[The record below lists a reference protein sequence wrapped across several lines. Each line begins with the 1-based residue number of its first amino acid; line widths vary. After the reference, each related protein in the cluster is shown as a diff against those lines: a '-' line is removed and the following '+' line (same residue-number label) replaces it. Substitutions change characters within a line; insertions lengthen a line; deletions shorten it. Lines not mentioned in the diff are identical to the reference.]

1 VSGPASG
8 VFVEGEWG
16 GQGACIDVINPSIE
30 EIVSSV
36 RTASLDDVH
45 QAIRAARSAYDQT
58 DWGSAP
64 RAQRVRAVLGLI
76 NALVERQDRIRQIVV
91 AEAGCPVASP
101 VMAVQV
107 DLPLKHA
114 RDYAQY
120 YLSLPET
127 EPNPVPLQ
135 ERISPAGMLI
145 ESVKNYVPV
154 GVVSAISAYN
164 FPFYLNMWKVIPALL
179 TGNTVILR
187 PSPLTPLSALIFGEA
202 AIAAGLPKG
211 VLNIVVDAG
220 HEGGVLMTQDL
231 AVDLVTFTGSST
243 VGEQVAA
250 QASKGLKRIQL
261 ELGGKSAQIFLPDR
275 IEAADAAAAGV
286 CAAHAGQGCA
296 LGTRIFVPSEF
307 KADIMRRMAEQ
318 LAHLTIGDAACTST
332 VIGPVITAA
341 QRDRCAH
348 YVAAATAAGAK
359 IVAGGK
365 RPADLARGY
374 FFEPTILDLPDN
386 RNPAAQDE
394 IFGPVV
400 GVIGYDSV
408 DHAVEMANDSPFGL
422 SGYVFGRDLIQAIQ
436 VAKRL
441 RTGTV
446 NVNSG
451 LHSPYSSS
459 GGFGLSGVGRE
470 RGYEGLRIYQQLQ
483 VLNISN

>member
-8 VFVEGEWG
+8 VFVDGEWG
-16 GQGACIDVINPSIE
+16 GQGACVDVINPSTE

-36 RTASLDDVH
+36 QTASLDDIR
-45 QAIRAARSAYDQT
+45 QAIGAARLAYDRT
-58 DWGSAP
+58 DWASAP
-64 RAQRVRAVLGLI
+64 RSQRVGTVLHLI
-76 NALVERQDRIRQIVV
+76 AALVERRERIRQIIV

-114 RDYAQY
+114 RDYAQF

-179 TGNTVILR
+179 TGNTVVLR

-202 AIAAGLPKG
+202 AGAAGLPKG

-220 HEGGVLMTQDL
+220 HEGGVLMTQDA
-231 AVDLVTFTGSST
+231 AVDLVTFTGSSA
-243 VGEQVAA
+243 VGERVAA
-250 QASKGLKRIQL
+250 QASKGLKRILL

-275 IEAADAAAAGV
+275 IEATDAAAAGV

-307 KADIMRRMAEQ
+307 KADVMRRMAE
-318 LAHLTIGDAACTST
+318 HLTQMTIGDAASPST
-332 VIGPVITAA
+332 IIGPVITAA
-341 QRDRCAH
+341 QRDRCAQ
-348 YVAAATAAGAK
+348 YVAAATGAGAK

-365 RPADLARGY
+365 RPANLPRGY

-386 RNPAAQDE
+386 SNPAAQDE

-408 DHAVEMANDSPFGL
+408 DHAIEMANDSPFGL
-422 SGYVFGRDLIQAIQ
+422 SGYVFGRDLAQAIQ

-470 RGYEGLRIYQQLQ
+470 RGYEGLRIYQQIQ

>member
-1 VSGPASG
+1 MSSPVDG
-8 VFVEGEWG
+8 VFADGEWG
-16 GQGACIDVINPSIE
+16 GAGICIDVINPSTE
-30 EIVSSV
+30 EIVSQV
-36 RTASLDDVH
+36 RTASLDDVRR
-45 QAIRAARSAYDQT
+45 AIDAARSAFDRT
-58 DWGSAP
+58 DWASAP
-64 RAQRVRAVLGLI
+64 RSARVQAVLRLVD
-76 NALVERQDRIRQIVV
+76 ALVERREQIRQIIV
-91 AEAGCPVASP
+91 AEAGCPVGSP
-101 VMAVQV
+101 LMPVQV

-127 EPNPVPLQ
+127 EPNPIPLQ
-135 ERISPAGMLI
+135 ERISPAGLLVD
-145 ESVKNYVPV
+145 SVKNYVPV

-164 FPFYLNMWKVIPALL
+164 FPFYLNMWKVVPALL
-179 TGNTVILR
+179 TGNTVVLR

-202 AIAAGLPKG
+202 AAAADLPKG
-211 VLNIVVDAG
+211 VLNIVVDAD
-220 HEGGVLMTQDL
+220 HQGGVLMTQDP
-231 AVDLVTFTGSST
+231 AVDLVTFTGSSA

-250 QASKGLKRIQL
+250 QAAKGIKRIQL

-275 IEAADAAAAGV
+275 SDAAEGAAASV

-296 LGTRIFVPSEF
+296 LGTRIFVPSES
-307 KADIMRRMAEQ
+307 KAEVMQRMAGQ
-318 LAHLTIGDAACTST
+318 LAHLTIGNAACSST
-332 VIGPVITAA
+332 VVGPVITAA

-348 YVAAATAAGAK
+348 YVAAAVAEGAK

-365 RPADLARGY
+365 RPANLERGY

-408 DHAVEMANDSPFGL
+408 DHAIEMANDSPFGL
-422 SGYVFGRDLIQAIQ
+422 SGYVFGRDLIQAIG

-459 GGFGLSGVGRE
+459 GGFGMSGVGRE
-470 RGYEGLRIYQQLQ
+470 RGYEGLRIYQQIQ